1 MDERVKKVAADEAK
15 AVKQMTTDAVTSKA
29 WLVRCSLTNHPYSW
43 TRTVKY

>member
-1 MDERVKKVAADEAK
+1 MDERVKKVAADEAR

-29 WLVRCSLTNHPYSW
+29 WLVRCLLNNVLCSW